1 MSRLILMAGAFGF
14 GNLGD
19 DAIALATS
27 RLLAETAVDTQT
39 VILGNTR
46 VAIRRFTG
54 LDGAR
59 LSWRSPRQTA
69 RLIALIRR
77 SSAVLI
83 GGGGLLQDVLP
94 HFYRPY
100 LLLAVVAKA
109 LRRPVMFY
117 AVGVHPPRT
126 SVFRQ
131 TLRLAANAVDV
142 VTVRDEFSARNLRRA
157 GVRRDVTVTADAA
170 IVMAADGPAER
181 ASKKTLIG
189 VSLRPWFHLDPIRR
203 GGDPARLVDSLAQ
216 CLDAVVEAAGAR
228 LLFVPLQHG
237 GADDDVASQREVI
250 SRMRYAHETDTAT
263 CHTPFDAVA
272 AISHCDIVLGMRLHS
287 NVLAAACGVPSI
299 AIAYDPKVREFMKR
313 LHCEEQVVGLDEL
326 RPAEVATRVRAA
338 LESRDEIKER
348 IRPHVEE
355 MQASAREC
363 AAMAARLAGAT
374 LLPSWLRSGDNDATA
389 CQEAA

>member
-1 MSRLILMAGAFGF
+1 MSRITLIAGGFGC

-27 RLLAETAVDTQT
+27 RLLADIAVDSRT
-39 VILGNTR
+39 VVLGNTR
-46 VAIRRFTG
+46 VAIRRSTG
-54 LDGAR
+54 LEGAR
-59 LSWRSPRQTA
+59 LSWRSPRHAA

-117 AVGVHPPRT
+117 AVGAHPPRT
-126 SVFRQ
+126 SVFRE
-131 TLRLAANAVDV
+131 TLRLTANAVDV

-157 GVRRDVTVTADAA
+157 GVRRDVTVTADPA
-170 IVMAADGPAER
+170 IAMGTDEPAER
-181 ASKKTLIG
+181 ASKEPLIG
-189 VSLRPWFHLDPIRR
+189 VSLRPWFHLDPIRH
-203 GGDPARLVDSLAQ
+203 GGDPVQLVDSLAQ
-216 CLDAVVEAAGAR
+216 CLDAVVETTGAR

-237 GADDDVASQREVI
+237 GVDDDVASQRDVI
-250 SRMRYAHETDTAT
+250 SRMRHAQETDMAT
-263 CHTPFDAVA
+263 CRIPLDAVA
-272 AISHCDIVLGMRLHS
+272 AISHCDTVLGMRLHS
-287 NVLAAACGVPSI
+287 NVLAAACGVPSV

-313 LHCEEQVVGLDEL
+313 LHCEEQVVGLDDL
-326 RPAEVATRVRAA
+326 RPAEVAMRVRAA
-338 LESRDEIKER
+338 LESRNELKER
-348 IRPHVEE
+348 IRPRVQE

-374 LLPSWLRSGDNDATA
+374 LLPQWLRSGAA
-389 CQEAA
+389 VREEAA